1 MTADTSGNEIQKPII
16 DYEATAGLTDYFCP
30 FCNHKLFRG
39 KVTEFNMVCSNC
51 NKLVRSSNIPAPK
64 DLNQEESEP
73 KDSNQA

>member
-51 NKLVRSSNIPAPK
+51 NKLVRSSNIPA
-64 DLNQEESEP
+64 
-73 KDSNQA
+73 KDSNQEDSNQK